1 MNKTYTPL
9 SLLTLALFLTFSSCQ
24 KKAQYAI
31 LSGTIK
37 NGNKTI
43 ELRSHYDTTD
53 KTKRKII
60 HLDKNG
66 AFQDTIYIQKE
77 ELYVVSDKT
86 NMFEFYLT
94 PSSTYTLD
102 YDSKKFKT
110 EGISLKGDDI
120 DTNEYYIDKTRGTAF
135 YDFDAS
141 DKSEKEIR
149 SFLNSVK
156 EKQIQRV
163 NISKLPSLLKKHEEA
178 SIKYEYLRFLSLY
191 IRINEINNPSIESK
205 NELDI
210 DYLNEEEYK
219 KHQSYKY
226 LLHDYYHEKLNQK
239 AKENQKLKLNP
250 SYSLYQ
256 NGIKE
261 LALNIPNDYIKN
273 DLIAHDASFY
283 LLNSEDIESCYS
295 DFKKYYTGNDTIIKA
310 KMLDSYYRFTKLKK
324 GTPSPKFTNYK
335 NNNGGEN
342 SLNDYKGNYVFI
354 DIWATWCGSCYGEM
368 SYLKKLEQEYK
379 DVVFLSIAW
388 KDDVNKWRKIIKKES
403 LKGIQLFATKDDNS
417 FFEEYAVNGIPRYI
431 LIDPEGNI
439 LDHNT
444 PKPSDDKLRTLFK
457 DVGID

>member
-1 MNKTYTPL
+1 MHKKHICI
-9 SLLTLALFLTFSSCQ
+9 SLITLILVFNYSCHQQ
-24 KKAQYAI
+24 KSDYVI

-66 AFQDTIYIQKE
+66 DFQDTIYIQKE

-86 NMFEFYLT
+86 NMFEFHLT
-94 PSSTYTLD
+94 PSKKYIIE
-102 YDSKKFKT
+102 YDTKKFKN
-110 EGISLKGDDI
+110 EGITLKGDDI
-120 DTNEYYIDKTRGTAF
+120 DINEYYIDKTRGMVF
-135 YDFDAS
+135 YDFNES
-141 DKSEKEIR
+141 GKPEKEIR
-149 SFLNSVK
+149 SFLNNVK
-156 EKQIQRV
+156 EKQLNRL
-163 NISKLPSLLKKHEEA
+163 NISKLPSSLKEHEEA
-178 SIKYEYLRFLSLY
+178 SIKFEYLRYLSLY
-191 IRINEINNPSIESK
+191 LRVNEINTPSIESK

-219 KHQSYKY
+219 KYQSYKY
-226 LLHDYYHEKLNQK
+226 LLHDYYHDQLNQK
-239 AKENQKLKLNP
+239 AKVNQKLNS

-261 LALNIPNDYIKN
+261 LALIIPNDYIKN
-273 DLIAHDASFY
+273 DLIAHNASFF

-295 DFKKYYTGNDTIIKA
+295 DFKKYYTGNDTIIKS
-310 KMLDSYYRFTKLKK
+310 KILDSYYRYAKLKK
-324 GTPSPKFTNYK
+324 GTPSPKFTNFK

-342 SLNDYKGNYVFI
+342 SLNDYKGAYVFI
-354 DIWATWCGSCYGEM
+354 DIWATWCGNCYGEM
-368 SYLKKLEQEYK
+368 PYLKKLEQEYK

-388 KDDVNKWRKIIKKES
+388 KDDESKWRKIIKKES
-403 LKGIQLFATKDDNS
+403 LTGVQLFATKEDNS

-439 LDHNT
+439 VDHNT
-444 PKPSDDKLRTLFK
+444 PRPSDDKLKTLFK

>member
-1 MNKTYTPL
+1 MNKKYTYL

-24 KKAQYAI
+24 KKTDYVI

-53 KTKRKII
+53 KSKRKII
-60 HLDKNG
+60 HLDENG
-66 AFQDTIYIQKE
+66 AFQDTIYLQKE

-94 PSSTYTLD
+94 PSSKYTLD
-102 YDSKKFKT
+102 YDTKKFKN
-110 EGISLKGDDI
+110 EGVSLKGDDI
-120 DTNEYYIDKTRGTAF
+120 DINEYYIDKSRGATF
-135 YDFDAS
+135 YDFDES

-163 NISKLPSLLKKHEEA
+163 NISKLPSLLKRHEEA
-178 SIKYEYLRFLSLY
+178 SIKYEYLDYLSLY
-191 IRINEINNPSIESK
+191 LSINEINNPSIESK
-205 NELDI
+205 NELHI

-219 KHQSYKY
+219 KYQSYKY
-226 LLHDYYHEKLNQK
+226 LLHDYYLEKLNQK
-239 AKENQKLKLNP
+239 AKENQKLNP

-261 LALNIPNDYIKN
+261 LALMIPNDYIKN
-273 DLIAHDASFY
+273 DLIAHNASFF
-283 LLNSEDIESCYS
+283 LLNSENIESCYS

-310 KMLDSYYRFTKLKK
+310 KMQDSYYQFTKLKK

-335 NNNGGEN
+335 NYSGGKN
-342 SLNDYKGNYVFI
+342 SLNDFKGNHVFI
-354 DIWATWCGSCYGEM
+354 DIWGTWCGNCYGEM
-368 SYLKKLEQEYK
+368 PYLKKLEQEYK

-388 KDDVNKWRKIIKKES
+388 KDDEDKWRKVIKRES
-403 LKGIQLFATKDDNS
+403 LTGVQLFATKEDNS

-439 LDHNT
+439 ADLNT
-444 PKPSDDKLRTLFK
+444 PRPSDDKLRALFK
-457 DVGID
+457 DIGVN